1 MIINQLKQYTCFIS
15 ETGMLIIVIPAIQ
28 GLPHATPKIL
38 YDGGDH
44 ALFYRRA
51 DEPFILDYLNDAAK
65 IVLRQGGKVLL
76 FEVDTH
82 TQNVISDYFLPV
94 VVTPQLPAFE
104 LKQTTAKA
112 S

>member
-44 ALFYRRA
+44 ALLYRRPE
-51 DEPFILDYLNDAAK
+51 DPFILDYLN
-65 IVLRQGGKVLL
+65 
-76 FEVDTH
+76 EVDTH
-82 TQNVISDYFLPV
+82 TQTVISDYFLPV

-104 LKQTTAKA
+104 LEQTTAKA